1 MKQKEEKVKQVPVCL
16 VFLLAFLMTGCGPS
30 QSEYD
35 FPASSIG
42 TSASDEKTLLRSN
55 NYFGNYT
62 NPIIRKESGSIV
74 LKVWQ
79 PYFDYAKSLPSQFAS
94 VMLDGEMKLRVEYDE
109 IWEHEYDDLFTEQE
123 KIKYKGKFDITRLYW
138 KDNRVQA
145 YTLQKHYEANP
156 ITGVPVNKYVITGIV
171 GRNTIL
177 RDYDRK

>member
-1 MKQKEEKVKQVPVCL
+1 MKQVPVCL

-42 TSASDEKTLLRSN
+42 TSTSDEKKLLRSN
-55 NYFGNYT
+55 NYFNYT
-62 NPIIRKESGSIV
+62 NIIIKKESGSTV

-79 PYFDYAKSLPSQFAS
+79 PYIDYAKSLPSQFAS
-94 VMLDGEMKLRVEYDE
+94 VMLDGEMELKVEYDE

-123 KIKYKGKFDITRLYW
+123 KIKYKGQFDIARLYW

-145 YTLQKHYEANP
+145 YTVQKHYEANP
-156 ITGVPVNKYVITGIV
+156 ITGVPVNKHVITCIHD
-171 GRNTIL
+171 RNTIL
-177 RDYDRK
+177 RDYDLK